1 MGIVGDRAIWEAES
15 RGIELLDLTIGELF
29 DRRCEANA
37 DKEALVYNYP
47 EIGLDLRL
55 TYRHYQEEVNR
66 LAKGLLALGI
76 EKGEHVAVWATNLPE
91 WVMLEVALAKIG
103 AVLVTVNTNCRVT
116 EIEYVLRQGDIT
128 TLFMIEAFRS
138 NSYVESL
145 YHISPELKNLADPV
159 RERLQ
164 SAALPELK
172 RVILIENY
180 PRTGPHDGPRDA
192 PRDGPHDGPHDGMML
207 YSQVASLGES
217 IPDETVR
224 QRQSSLDAHDVI
236 QMQYTSGTTG
246 FPKGV
251 MLTHYGIIN
260 QAHVSCLIGSLRPN
274 ERHVTAMPF
283 FHIAGSLGAVMF
295 GVYLGC
301 TLIPLIY
308 FDAEKELELLDK
320 EKATFSF
327 NVPTMLVAMLNHP
340 RFLAGEFDLSSLRE
354 IITGATPVPVV
365 LMEDVRAKMGADCT
379 IVFGLTEST
388 GTVTETIQ
396 TDSFELKSSTV
407 GIPHPHMDIKIAD
420 PMTAEPVGFGE
431 SGELMTRGFLV
442 MKGYYNMPDRTAEA
456 IDAEGWLHTGD
467 LATMNACGYVN
478 IVGRVKD
485 MIIRGG
491 ENIYPA
497 EIEAFLMR
505 HPEIAEAQVVG
516 LPDGFMG
523 EEVAAV
529 IRLKPGSVEN
539 DEEVRQYCRDG
550 ISRHKVPKYITFVTS
565 LPLTASGK
573 VKKFELREQLIEEL
587 GLKNVAERRTA

>member
-1 MGIVGDRAIWEAES
+1 MGLKSDRALWEAES
-15 RGIELLDLTIGELF
+15 RGIQLIDFTIGELF
-29 DRRCEANA
+29 DRQCELRPN
-37 DKEALVYNYP
+37 KEALVYSYP

-55 TYRHYQEEVNR
+55 TYRQYKEKVDR

-76 EKGEHVAVWATNLPE
+76 QKGEHVAVWASNVPE
-91 WVMLEVALAKIG
+91 WVFLEIALAKIG
-103 AVLVTVNTNCRVT
+103 AVLVTVNTNCRVS

-128 TLFMIEAFRS
+128 TLFMIEEFRD
-138 NSYVESL
+138 NSYLESL
-145 YHISPELKNLADPV
+145 YRIAPELKDLTDPIQ
-159 RERLQ
+159 ERLQ
-164 SAALPELK
+164 SAALPVLK
-172 RVILIENY
+172 RVVLIQDRAH
-180 PRTGPHDGPRDA
+180 P
-192 PRDGPHDGPHDGMML
+192 GMML
-207 YSQVASLGES
+207 YSQVEALAEEIS
-217 IPDETVR
+217 DETLTER
-224 QRQSSLDAHDVI
+224 QEGLDPHDVI

-251 MLTHYGIIN
+251 MLTHYGINN
-260 QAHVSCLIGSLRPN
+260 QAHVSCLIGNLRSE
-274 ERHVTAMPF
+274 ERYVTAMPL

-295 GVYLGC
+295 SVYLGC
-301 TLIPLIY
+301 TLIPLIS
-308 FDAEKELELLDK
+308 FDPAKELELMAQ

-388 GTVTETIQ
+388 GTVTETVQ

-420 PMTAEPVGFGE
+420 PLTGEPVGFGE
-431 SGELMTRGFLV
+431 SGELMARGFLV
-442 MKGYYNMPDRTAEA
+442 MRGYYNMPDRTAEA

-467 LATMNACGYVN
+467 LATMNSAGYVN

-497 EIEAFLMR
+497 EIESFLMR
-505 HPEIAEAQVVG
+505 HSDIAEAQVVG
-516 LPDGFMG
+516 LPDSFMG

-529 IRLKPGSVEN
+529 IRIKPGAVA
-539 DEEVRQYCRDG
+539 DEEAVRQYCRDG
-550 ISRHKVPKYITFVTS
+550 ISRHKIPKYIRFMTS
-565 LPLTASGK
+565 FPLTSSGK
-573 VKKFELREQLIEEL
+573 VKKFELKEQLINEL
-587 GLKNVAERRTA
+587 GLDDIARQRTA

>member
-1 MGIVGDRAIWEAES
+1 MGLKSDRALWEAES
-15 RGIELLDLTIGELF
+15 RGIELIDFTIGELF
-29 DRRCEANA
+29 DRQCDLRPN
-37 DKEALVYNYP
+37 KEALVYSYP

-55 TYRHYQEEVNR
+55 TYRQYKEKVDR

-76 EKGEHVAVWATNLPE
+76 QKGEHVAVWASNVPE
-91 WVMLEVALAKIG
+91 WVFLEIALAKIG
-103 AVLVTVNTNCRVT
+103 AVLVTVNTNCRVS

-128 TLFMIEAFRS
+128 TLFMIEEFRD
-138 NSYVESL
+138 NSYLESL
-145 YHISPELKNLADPV
+145 YRIAPELKDLTDPIQ
-159 RERLQ
+159 ERLQ
-164 SAALPELK
+164 SAALPVLK
-172 RVILIENY
+172 RVVLIQDRAH
-180 PRTGPHDGPRDA
+180 P
-192 PRDGPHDGPHDGMML
+192 GMML
-207 YSQVASLGES
+207 YSQVEALAEGIS
-217 IPDETVR
+217 DETLTER
-224 QRQSSLDAHDVI
+224 QEGLDPHDVI

-251 MLTHYGIIN
+251 MLTHYGINN
-260 QAHVSCLIGSLRPN
+260 QAHVSCLIGNLRSE
-274 ERHVTAMPF
+274 ERYVTAMPL

-295 GVYLGC
+295 SVYLGC
-301 TLIPLIY
+301 TLIPLIS
-308 FDAEKELELLDK
+308 FDPAKELELMAQ

-388 GTVTETIQ
+388 GTVTETVQ

-420 PMTAEPVGFGE
+420 PLTGQPVGFGE
-431 SGELMTRGFLV
+431 SGELMARGFLV
-442 MKGYYNMPDRTAEA
+442 MRGYYNMPDRTAEA

-467 LATMNACGYVN
+467 LATMNSAGYVN

-497 EIEAFLMR
+497 EIESFLMR
-505 HPEIAEAQVVG
+505 HSDIAEAQVVG
-516 LPDGFMG
+516 LPDSFMG

-529 IRLKPGSVEN
+529 IRIKPGAVA
-539 DEEVRQYCRDG
+539 DEEAVRQYCRDG
-550 ISRHKVPKYITFVTS
+550 ISRHKIPKYIRFMTS
-565 LPLTASGK
+565 FPLTSSGK
-573 VKKFELREQLIEEL
+573 VKKFELKEQLINEL
-587 GLKNVAERRTA
+587 GLDDIARQRTA